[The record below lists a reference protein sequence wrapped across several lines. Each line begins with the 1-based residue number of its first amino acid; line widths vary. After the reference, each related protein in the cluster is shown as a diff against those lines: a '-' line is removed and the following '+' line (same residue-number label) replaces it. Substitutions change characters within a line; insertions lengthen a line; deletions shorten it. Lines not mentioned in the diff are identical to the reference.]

1 MSTAS
6 ERKCLPTFA
15 DILDEL
21 TIVQIKQV
29 MLPEGKASFIKR
41 LDSLSHDLDL
51 LIKEHDIK
59 LSSKLIRII
68 VVLAQMNLHIW
79 HNKEK
84 LHANEPEYDH
94 HLKLAHQL
102 NGIRNQMRNLL
113 LEEVGEATHAA
124 RRSNFGTDG
133 LTGWDVEIK

>member
-1 MSTAS
+1 MSTKP

-15 DILDEL
+15 DLLDEL

-29 MLPEGKASFIKR
+29 MLPEGRASFTER

-51 LIKEHDIK
+51 LIKKHDIK

-84 LHANEPEYDH
+84 LHANEPEYDR
-94 HLKLAHQL
+94 HLKLSHQL
-102 NGIRNQMRNLL
+102 NGIRNQMKNLM
-113 LEEVGEATHAA
+113 LEEAGESSHST
-124 RRSNFGTDG
+124 RKSNFNADG
-133 LTGWDVEIK
+133 LVGWEVGIK